1 MAYDAMK
8 MESDATIQELRDQK
22 AQQATMGERL
32 YTARDILEKERNELQ
47 ASLSKKMK
55 ETLRLEEELREYK
68 VHNTRKKNDQSNFNG
83 LLRAF
88 DLHDDDEIIV
98 KKASKQTQTD
108 NHIQLNL
115 GMPMTMKEQMRA
127 KA

>member
-1 MAYDAMK
+1 
-8 MESDATIQELRDQK
+8 
-22 AQQATMGERL
+22 MGERL
-32 YTARDILEKERNELQ
+32 YTARDILEKERNELRT
-47 ASLSKKMK
+47 SLQKKMK
-55 ETLRLEEELREYK
+55 ETLRLEEELREFK
-68 VHNTRKKNDQSNFNG
+68 VHYTKKKTDQSNFNG

-88 DLHDDDEIIV
+88 DLHDEQEVIV

-115 GMPMTMKEQMRA
+115 GMPMTMKEQVRA